1 MIHLEGVKKSYGS
14 RVLFQEVTI
23 DCPARTMTALTGPSG
38 SGKSTLLNCIGGLVD
53 ADSGIITVNHAGKNI
68 NVRALKEGGRR
79 RYRRDILGYL
89 FQDYALV
96 PEYTAARN
104 VAMALSGVG
113 RGEIAQKATE
123 ALERVGLG
131 GYSQRQVH
139 ELSGGEQQRV
149 ALARILAKNPPVI
162 LADEPTGALDA
173 ENARLIVGYLRQL
186 AETGSVIVIATHDPM
201 VVAACDHH
209 YDVSSFSA

>member
-1 MIHLEGVKKSYGS
+1 ML
-14 RVLFQEVTI
+14 
-23 DCPARTMTALTGPSG
+23 
-38 SGKSTLLNCIGGLVD
+38 
-53 ADSGIITVNHAGKNI
+53 
-68 NVRALKEGGRR
+68 
-79 RYRRDILGYL
+79 
-89 FQDYALV
+89 
-96 PEYTAARN
+96 
-104 VAMALSGVG
+104 
-113 RGEIAQKATE
+113 QKATE

-173 ENARLIVGYLRQL
+173 ENARLIVRYLRQL